1 MIRALRRFV
10 SKITGKNKILFF
22 IVILLICIVSLCIGI
37 YSQFFYKYS
46 ATDPFLIGINLGA
59 EKTKEEYAA
68 LEATFNSVFT
78 NDLKTNSDKVAID
91 VVKIQG
97 NNDIVYTVYNLK
109 NEDETYYRIDLK
121 LPIINIDAEVAKNL
135 NSKIKQD
142 FYDPAS
148 NYMRQNEKNIVYK
161 VDYAAYI
168 NNHILSIVVRASLRD
183 GEQPEKIIVKTYNYS
198 ILDSKEVTINDL
210 IKYKGVDKNVIQKT
224 VKDEIKTAYDEA
236 VIIAEQF
243 GKMYERD
250 LDSEMYLLDN
260 TESYF
265 LTQDGYVYL
274 VYSYGNNE
282 YTNVVDVI
290 IF

>member
-10 SKITGKNKILFF
+10 SKITGKNKIIFF
-22 IVILLICIVSLCIGI
+22 VVILLICIVSLCIGI

-78 NDLKTNSDKVAID
+78 NELKINNDKVAID

-97 NNDIVYTVYNLK
+97 NNDIVYTGYNVK
-109 NEDETYYRIDLK
+109 NEDETYYSVDVK
-121 LPIINIDAEVAKNL
+121 VPIINIDTDVAKNL

-142 FYDPAS
+142 FYDPTT
-148 NYMRQNEKNIVYK
+148 NYMRQKDKNVVYK

-168 NNHILSIVVRASLRD
+168 NNHILSIVVRASLKD

-198 ILDSKEVTINDL
+198 ILDSKEVTIDDL
-210 IKYKGVDKNVIQKT
+210 IKYKGVAKEVIQKT
-224 VKDEIKTAYDEA
+224 VKDEIKTAHDEA
-236 VIIAEQF
+236 IIIAEQF

-250 LDSEMYLLDN
+250 LNSGMYLLDN
-260 TESYF
+260 TENYF